1 MVRNEFAGTL
11 YHTTTDMLD
20 AIAEEWVSGCGVW
33 DEDTQRDILD
43 ESTDAELAGDAIN
56 DWDLAR
62 SENGPTHMEL
72 NGTRLPTLPPPL
84 AGSGRASRRRA
95 KRRPHKLEET
105 RPCP

>member
-72 NGTRLPTLPPPL
+72 NGYTADDLAAAFGRLRERIQ
-84 AGSGRASRRRA
+84 AAR
-95 KRRPHKLEET
+95 
-105 RPCP
+105 

>member
-1 MVRNEFAGTL
+1 MTRNQFAGRL
-11 YHTTTDMLD
+11 YRTTTDMLD
-20 AIAEEWVSGCGVW
+20 AIAEDWVSGCGVW

-72 NGTRLPTLPPPL
+72 NEYTADDLAAAFARL
-84 AGSGRASRRRA
+84 RARR
-95 KRRPHKLEET
+95 LEA
-105 RPCP
+105 R